1 MDWKK
6 GLTNMFLVSRLKGF
20 FKLIFI
26 WIPQTILLG
35 GLVSVTGMLESTF
48 WLILIFLIAPLNF
61 YIFSI
66 YLHDKYVVGNEW
78 AEEEFDKNQIERPS
92 EPSVFEGLGSWFGS
106 VIGIVLLI
114 AVYIF
119 IIGGVIGLAYFG
131 WQQLL

>member
-1 MDWKK
+1 
-6 GLTNMFLVSRLKGF
+6 MFLVSRLKGF
-20 FKLIFI
+20 FKLIFL
-26 WIPQTILLG
+26 WIPQVYLYG
-35 GLVSVTGMLESTF
+35 WLVDVTGMGESSF
-48 WLILIFLIAPLNF
+48 YLVFLLIPLNF

-78 AEEEFDKNQIERPS
+78 AEEEYNKNQIERPS
-92 EPSVFEGLGSWFGS
+92 EPSILEDLLEDLGGWFGS

-114 AVYIF
+114 AVCIF

>member
-1 MDWKK
+1 
-6 GLTNMFLVSRLKGF
+6 MFLVSRLKGF

-48 WLILIFLIAPLNF
+48 LLILIFLIAPLNL
-61 YIFSI
+61 YIFSV
-66 YLHDKYVVGNEW
+66 YLHERFVQGNEW
-78 AEEEFDKNQIERPS
+78 AEEEYNKNQIERPS
-92 EPSVFEGLGSWFGS
+92 EPSMFEDLGGWFGS

-114 AVYIF
+114 AVCIF

-131 WQQLL
+131 WQQIL